1 MELKNLK
8 LFWKASHFKKLWKI
22 NYTIIIIEFHRRT
35 IIHLI
40 YLKINT
46 NERAMTLKTNRISS
60 KGWFSTLNFSSS
72 QMWYNFHH
80 KLSRKRIKYHRSN
93 IYSNKILLSIKIIY
107 KIITSC
113 ILYRLNDDNKW
124 NSLLEI
130 ISRSSVI
137 QESTSQKY
145 RRVKISNYLATNVSI
160 NLPDFLDYRDL
171 EGFRDERRSARTGR
185 ELECLL

>member
-1 MELKNLK
+1 MKDKLYDNNYWISPSYNNSPNLLENKYKWNDIENKSNQFKELIFNLP
-8 LFWKASHFKKLWKI
+8 SD
-22 NYTIIIIEFHRRT
+22 FH
-35 IIHLI
+35 
-40 YLKINT
+40 
-46 NERAMTLKTNRISS
+46 
-60 KGWFSTLNFSSS
+60 LNFSSS
-72 QMWYNFHH
+72 QMRYNFHH

-113 ILYRLNDDNKW
+113 ILYLLNDDNKW

-160 NLPDFLDYRDL
+160 NLPGFLDYRDQGL
-171 EGFRDERRSARTGR
+171 EGFRDERRPARAGR